1 MWEGGLAEAANS
13 DDEAANSVALWEGGF
28 AEQLTQAFAG
38 ANTSEQLSYLAEH
51 APADPRSA
59 SPHLGRSASP
69 LSVPAGWKY
78 GPVRRGTF
86 EARRH
91 AAEAAHKAAAKAMAD
106 VIERKKKGKDEDK
119 DASTDKEKDASKGH
133 HDEREAA
140 GVRVPYGLHP
150 PVIAAAPVPPV
161 FVCGACGGRCTTPC
175 SSEGCTWGHCAKHG
189 GTIAVNPKA
198 RPPVRLVCAHCA
210 RDAGA

>member
-13 DDEAANSVALWEGGF
+13 DDEAANSVAMWEGGF

-38 ANTSEQLSYLAEH
+38 APYLAEH

-59 SPHLGRSASP
+59 SPISRAARH
-69 LSVPAGWKY
+69 AGWKY
-78 GPVRRGTF
+78 GPVHRGTF

-106 VIERKKKGKDEDK
+106 VIERKK
-119 DASTDKEKDASKGH
+119 KEKDASKGH

>member
-1 MWEGGLAEAANS
+1 MTS
-13 DDEAANSVALWEGGF
+13 AL
-28 AEQLTQAFAG
+28 G
-38 ANTSEQLSYLAEH
+38 APYIAEH

-59 SPHLGRSASP
+59 SPISRAARHGQ
-69 LSVPAGWKY
+69 WKY
-78 GPVRRGTF
+78 GPVHRGTF

-106 VIERKKKGKDEDK
+106 VIERKKKSQDEDK

-175 SSEGCTWGHCAKHG
+175 SSEGCTWGCCATHG
-189 GTIAVNPKA
+189 GTISVMLFNPKA

>member
-1 MWEGGLAEAANS
+1 MLRPPIGMTS
-13 DDEAANSVALWEGGF
+13 AL
-28 AEQLTQAFAG
+28 G
-38 ANTSEQLSYLAEH
+38 APYIAEH

-59 SPHLGRSASP
+59 SPISRAARHGQ
-69 LSVPAGWKY
+69 WKY
-78 GPVRRGTF
+78 GPVHRGTF

-106 VIERKKKGKDEDK
+106 VIERKKRGKDEDK

-150 PVIAAAPVPPV
+150 PVIPTAPVPPV
-161 FVCGACGGRCTTPC
+161 FVCGAPCSLCGAPC
-175 SSEGCTWGHCAKHG
+175 SSVVS
-189 GTIAVNPKA
+189 IP
-198 RPPVRLVCAHCA
+198 
-210 RDAGA
+210 